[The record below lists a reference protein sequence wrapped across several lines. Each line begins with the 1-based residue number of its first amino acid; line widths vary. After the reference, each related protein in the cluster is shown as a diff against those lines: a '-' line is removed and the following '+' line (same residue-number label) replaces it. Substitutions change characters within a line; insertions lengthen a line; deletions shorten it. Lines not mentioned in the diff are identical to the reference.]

1 MKKILFLCLIFL
13 VNAKV
18 SVANCPLAEM
28 LMEKSRPDNAI
39 KEYKNCGDMY
49 GDILSLYN
57 VASMYYKGQGV
68 EVDFNK
74 AATYFKKAANLGYA
88 PAQTKLGV
96 LYWRGEGVKQ
106 DLSLAYTWLF
116 LASEDASKRWYYP
129 IAMAYDQ
136 GLVNDKDE
144 SAMKYLDMLKESL
157 LKDDKIVNSA
167 MKEANSWKFR
177 RLNEFA
183 EDVLGDEYQ
192 DFSKELSS
200 NARDQLKVS
209 KILSNLKS
217 KALKANIIK

>member
-1 MKKILFLCLIFL
+1 
-13 VNAKV
+13 
-18 SVANCPLAEM
+18 
-28 LMEKSRPDNAI
+28 
-39 KEYKNCGDMY
+39 
-49 GDILSLYN
+49 
-57 VASMYYKGQGV
+57 
-68 EVDFNK
+68 
-74 AATYFKKAANLGYA
+74 
-88 PAQTKLGV
+88 
-96 LYWRGEGVKQ
+96 
-106 DLSLAYTWLF
+106 
-116 LASEDASKRWYYP
+116 
-129 IAMAYDQ
+129 
-136 GLVNDKDE
+136 
-144 SAMKYLDMLKESL
+144 MKYLDMLKESL